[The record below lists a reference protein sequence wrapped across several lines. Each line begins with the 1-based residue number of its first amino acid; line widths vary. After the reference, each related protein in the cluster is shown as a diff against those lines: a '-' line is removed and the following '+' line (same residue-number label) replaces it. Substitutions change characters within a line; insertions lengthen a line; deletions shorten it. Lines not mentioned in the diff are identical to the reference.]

1 MSFGA
6 QGALSTTHAW
16 QRDLIGAVALRSPV
30 FSESVV
36 SYSARALRRD
46 FRAGHQY
53 VDGGQGMARR
63 FVASSLGSENKRRTS
78 MCDYGLHAVAS
89 RPARSGESSVS
100 TSFCGTS
107 TRSFAAEDEPAVAV
121 RAARH
126 RAGFER
132 DMRYNRKWLLTKSAG
147 FRVAPIPRVSTEA
160 AGVAQC
166 PAVLRRHI
174 VLVNLLSE
182 GQHARVLQLPATR
195 LAKKVGARAELA
207 PVYSRRCSR
216 LRAQR
221 RLDIIFATVSRS

>member
-1 MSFGA
+1 VR
-6 QGALSTTHAW
+6 L
-16 QRDLIGAVALRSPV
+16 
-30 FSESVV
+30 
-36 SYSARALRRD
+36 
-46 FRAGHQY
+46 
-53 VDGGQGMARR
+53 
-63 FVASSLGSENKRRTS
+63 
-78 MCDYGLHAVAS
+78 
-89 RPARSGESSVS
+89 RPACRCVTPCQEWRELSVDQLLRHIDPQLCRRGRTRRRSL
-100 TSFCGTS
+100 
-107 TRSFAAEDEPAVAV
+107 

-126 RAGFER
+126 RAGFEQ

-160 AGVAQC
+160 AGAAQC